1 MSVERIFIITGDYSG
16 DVHAANVVKE
26 LRRLKPDIEVAAVG
40 GPNLSALGVQLL
52 SDQSKMGRVGFG
64 SILGAPYHYFLGR
77 RILKFLRTFKPDAIL
92 LIDYGGFNLLMA
104 QALKAEGWKVLYFI
118 PPQVWASRKGRIK
131 KIKAAVDH
139 VFCIFPF
146 EENLYQEHG
155 IPVTY
160 VGHPLVGQLPPPEK
174 RDAFCHRHGLN
185 PEKPLIGLLPG
196 SRKMEIKY
204 LLKELVGTV
213 PLIHQYYPDA
223 EFVIA
228 KAASLSQEFF
238 DRRFFEAIRPLS
250 QQERKLIRVV
260 DGENHAAISVADA
273 LIAASGTV
281 TLEAA
286 LYNTPL
292 VITYKAHPLIEAIAE
307 RVIYLPC
314 IGLPNIL
321 TDPDHPIVPEC
332 LREKANARH
341 LTKALLP
348 LLNRQSQECRR
359 QLDGFAQIRRNLS
372 RGGAASNVAKGILA
386 L

>member
-1 MSVERIFIITGDYSG
+1 
-16 DVHAANVVKE
+16 
-26 LRRLKPDIEVAAVG
+26 
-40 GPNLSALGVQLL
+40 
-52 SDQSKMGRVGFG
+52 
-64 SILGAPYHYFLGR
+64 
-77 RILKFLRTFKPDAIL
+77 
-92 LIDYGGFNLLMA
+92 
-104 QALKAEGWKVLYFI
+104 
-118 PPQVWASRKGRIK
+118 RKGRIK